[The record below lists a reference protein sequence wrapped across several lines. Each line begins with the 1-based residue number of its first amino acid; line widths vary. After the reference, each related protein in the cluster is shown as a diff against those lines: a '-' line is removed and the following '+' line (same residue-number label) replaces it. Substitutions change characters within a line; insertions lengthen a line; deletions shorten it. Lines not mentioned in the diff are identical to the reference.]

1 MHFSLSKNRQADIM
15 EYLFY
20 LIVGSIAGLISGL
33 FGLGGGAVIVP
44 LLIFAF
50 TLRGIPAE
58 LVTHLAIGTSLAT
71 IIFTALSS
79 IYTHHQKQAIRWDL
93 VRGLVPSILLGSV
106 LGGIFAI
113 SLKGV
118 MLQLLFGAFLILVA
132 LQLLVYKPKV
142 GARVMPKLI
151 GMGASGGCIGGVSA
165 LFGIGGGTLT
175 VPFLTFFGIKIHQ
188 AVGTAA
194 ACGLPIAL
202 ASTYIY
208 ATANISHANLPA
220 GSFGYIFVPAWLGIV
235 IASLPC
241 ARLGAL
247 LAHRVNAQKLRKAFA
262 WVTMALGVRFIW
274 VNLVI

>member
-1 MHFSLSKNRQADIM
+1 M
-15 EYLFY
+15 EYVFY
-20 LIVGSIAGLISGL
+20 LLAGSLAGLISGL

-50 TLRGIPAE
+50 TARGIAPEIA
-58 LVTHLAIGTSLAT
+58 THLAIGTSLAT
-71 IIFTALSS
+71 IVFTALSS
-79 IYTHHQKQAIRWDL
+79 IYTHHQKQAIRWHL
-93 VRGLVPSILLGSV
+93 VKIIAPGLLIGAL

-113 SLKGV
+113 SLTGTT
-118 MLQLLFGAFLILVA
+118 LQLLFGLFLILVA
-132 LQLLVYKPKV
+132 LQLLIYSPKV
-142 GARVMPKLI
+142 GARTLPHPV
-151 GMGASGGCIGGVSA
+151 GVSASGGIIGAVSA

-175 VPFLTFFGIKIHQ
+175 VPMLTFFGIKIHQ

-208 ATANISHANLPA
+208 ASADHAQLPA
-220 GSFGYIFVPAWLGIV
+220 ASIGYILVPAWVGIV

-247 LAHRVNAQKLRKAFA
+247 LAHRINGQKLKTYFA
-262 WVTMALGVRFIW
+262 WITMALGIRFIW
-274 VNLVI
+274 VNLSL